1 MLHRVALWTAALTL
15 LLAAARPA
23 AAQDDVAVE
32 ARASASTVGQ
42 DETLTYSITVRGP
55 ASAGVETPTPPNT
68 SDFQLLSPTPDTR
81 RSFSSINGQT
91 KRSVTFEWRY
101 RPVRVGAAR
110 FGPVAV
116 VVQDETYRTGPVEV
130 RIARPGQGAASAGAT
145 SEDSPFEEGDLFIRA
160 TPGAGQ
166 VYQNEQLILTYR
178 LYFREGIQLHR
189 SRLAGTW
196 DAPGFWRE
204 ELDVSSRPIPRSS
217 VENGT
222 RYQSIV
228 LKRVALFPTRSGTL
242 RIAPL
247 RIETDAEH
255 PSRRSGRFWGSRT
268 HTVEVTSGPV
278 EIDVKPLPPGAPP
291 GFDGAVG
298 TFALDA
304 QVAPTDVRTGDP
316 VEARVRLSGQGNLA
330 TLDVPT
336 ISLPDAF
343 ERYAPDV
350 DLSVRRDEEGVRG
363 TKTFTTTFVP
373 RKDST
378 FRLEPVAFSYFDPK
392 EEHYRTLR
400 ADPVTIRVTGD
411 ASAPTA
417 TARTGSGLP
426 ANDIAGLLPASARWV
441 QSDQAPL
448 YRQPWVYAALLLP
461 ALLMAGLLAYR
472 RRADRLS
479 GPPPAEQAHPAA
491 RRQLKQARA
500 LLEKDEPRRFY
511 EEVERAVL
519 GFVTDRAHV
528 PTQGLTRGQ
537 LDARLAAAGV
547 PGATR
552 QRLHDLLAECDR
564 ARFAPTPPDHAAAQT
579 ASDRAHALLAALDD
593 AFA

>member
-1 MLHRVALWTAALTL
+1 MLYRAALWTAALAL
-15 LLAAARPA
+15 LLAAALPA

-32 ARASASTVGQ
+32 ARASANTVGQ
-42 DETLTYSITVRGP
+42 NETLTYSITVRGP
-55 ASAGVETPTPPNT
+55 ASAGVETPPPPNT
-68 SDFQLLSPTPDTR
+68 SGFQLLTPTPDTR

-101 RPVRVGAAR
+101 RPVRVGTGH

-116 VVQDETYRTGPVEV
+116 MVQGETYQTGPVEV
-130 RIARPGQGAASAGAT
+130 RVTQGQSGASASRP
-145 SEDSPFEEGDLFIRA
+145 SEDTPFEEGDLFIRA

-166 VYQNEQLILTYR
+166 VYQNEQLVLTYR

-228 LKRVALFPTRSGTL
+228 LKRVALFPTRTGTL
-242 RIAPL
+242 RVAPL

-255 PSRRSGRFWGSRT
+255 PSRRSGRFWRSRT
-268 HTVEVTSGPV
+268 HAVEITSDPV
-278 EIDVKPLPPGAPP
+278 EIEVKPLPPDAPP

-298 TFALDA
+298 TFALNTR
-304 QVAPTDVRTGDP
+304 VTPTEVRVGDP

-336 ISLPDAF
+336 MKLPDAF

-350 DLSVRRDEEGVRG
+350 DLSVRRDAEGVRG

-373 RKDST
+373 RNDST
-378 FRLEPVAFSYFDPK
+378 FRLEPIAFSYFDP
-392 EEHYRTLR
+392 EEERYRTLR

-426 ANDIAGLLPASARWV
+426 ANDIAGLLPASAKWV
-441 QSDQAPL
+441 RTDWTPL

-472 RRADRLS
+472 RRTGRAPDLPS
-479 GPPPAEQAHPAA
+479 AEQAHPAA

-500 LLEKDEPRRFY
+500 FLEEDAPRRFY

-519 GFVTDRAHV
+519 GFIADRGRFLTH
-528 PTQGLTRGQ
+528 GLTRGQ

-547 PGATR
+547 PSATR
-552 QRLHDLLAECDR
+552 QHMHDLLAECDR
-564 ARFAPTPPDHAAAQT
+564 ARFAPAPPDHAAAQT

-593 AFA
+593 ALA